1 MREAWN
7 IMSFK
12 ILAIDDEQICLEIIE
27 FALETRGYKVITVD
41 NGNKALDVI
50 KSNDKIDL
58 ILLDMMMPD
67 IYGLDLLEQIQDYII
82 SNNVPVILQT
92 GTSNEEDIQIA
103 LSKGAVASIKK
114 PYHRQELIDLIEN
127 TVKLEVI

>member
-1 MREAWN
+1 MC
-7 IMSFK
+7 FK

-27 FALETRGYKVITVD
+27 FALEAKGYKVIPVS
-41 NGNKALDVI
+41 NGNKALEVI
-50 KSNDKIDL
+50 KSNNKIDL

-67 IYGLDLLEQIQDYII
+67 IYGLDLLEQIQDYIV

-92 GTSNEEDIQIA
+92 GTSNEEDIQLA
-103 LSKGAVASIKK
+103 LTKGAVASIKK

-127 TVKLEVI
+127 TVKLAAI